1 MKVHPPSQTKQD
13 NRGWP
18 RNALEDKRK
27 QTPFREDILN
37 ENDLCSERDISLR
50 KILIRFKT

>member
-18 RNALEDKRK
+18 WNALEDKRK